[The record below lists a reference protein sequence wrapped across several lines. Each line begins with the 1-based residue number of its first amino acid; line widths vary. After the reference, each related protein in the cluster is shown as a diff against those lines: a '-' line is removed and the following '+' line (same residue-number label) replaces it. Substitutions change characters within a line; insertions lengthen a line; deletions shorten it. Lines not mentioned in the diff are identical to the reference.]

1 MTKHSRALP
10 CIDPTKARIWHA
22 LDVLKQ
28 TIRKM
33 AKFQLYRNN
42 IFSPHHRKVN
52 GQLPHTR
59 HFFVTATP
67 QFWSLSHRVTQGR
80 RNRGGRWG
88 LCPPTS
94 FVGGPEYLLAPP
106 LSTRPKLNHVLKKG
120 INIIRYNVTNGYSP
134 ATKRAF
140 T

>member
-42 IFSPHHRKVN
+42 IFSQHHRKVN
-52 GQLPHTR
+52 AQLPHTR
-59 HFFVTATP
+59 HIFVTATP
-67 QFWSLSHRVTQGR
+67 QFWSLSHRLTALKI
-80 RNRGGRWG
+80 RNTASPHD
-88 LCPPTS
+88 PPIE
-94 FVGGPEYLLAPP
+94 V
-106 LSTRPKLNHVLKKG
+106 
-120 INIIRYNVTNGYSP
+120 
-134 ATKRAF
+134 
-140 T
+140 